1 MTIHYDNGDIEANV
15 DMTVAQWNYSDTIA
29 ANSSTVSADL
39 AVSSTEQ
46 KVLSAMNEHFGNK
59 PFMKHQAQGFE
70 QYPLVNSYAIEEKT
84 FLKTA
89 RSLYHR
95 YVPDGANVIISHTL
109 YKVKHNND
117 GTLKLKARKAPHG
130 NEDDPKHLLSK
141 DCSMCPPTGL
151 CILESSAS
159 LFG

>member
-15 DMTVAQWNYSDTIA
+15 DMTAAQWNYSDTIA

-59 PFMKHQAQGFE
+59 PFMKHQARGFE

-130 NEDDPKHLLSK
+130 NEDDPQHLLNK

-151 CILESSAS
+151 RILESSAS